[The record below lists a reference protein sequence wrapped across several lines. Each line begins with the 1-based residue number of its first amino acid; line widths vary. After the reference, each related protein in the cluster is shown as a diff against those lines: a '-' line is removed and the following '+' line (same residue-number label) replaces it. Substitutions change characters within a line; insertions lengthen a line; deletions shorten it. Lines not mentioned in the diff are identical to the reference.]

1 VGFLDADTA
10 LSHGSYEAALRAA
23 GAVCAASDLP
33 EDIADTLR
41 TLLAACAT
49 QAAANAAVDE
59 DLQAH
64 VCPVLD
70 ALEARGVAF
79 MRGVREAL
87 VAQAAQLRDAGVNL
101 AAYYGELAAAV
112 TAHREGHAVVD
123 AAVGLV
129 QKGHEVVMYTS
140 HHDPGHSFPET
151 HDGTLTVKVYGDFLP
166 RSILGKGHILCA
178 TVRGIYLALMLLL
191 REKAWDVM
199 IVDQLSVPV
208 PILLLSGARIIFY
221 CHFPD
226 LKLAAKG
233 GVLKALYRMPFDY
246 LEETTTLLAHK
257 ILVNSKFTMGVFLE
271 TFPSAKEPPEV
282 LYPSINLGHYE
293 PAPSRS

>member
-1 VGFLDADTA
+1 MLIPLTLLGFSGSKVCIKIGTKKRKTKRKKQKENDHPMAWLA
-10 LSHGSYEAALRAA
+10 LLLALMAVPAA
-23 GAVCAASDLP
+23 
-33 EDIADTLR
+33 
-41 TLLAACAT
+41 LLAAAMLRARIILAPGTRARRADAAT
-49 QAAANAAVDE
+49 AQTAT
-59 DLQAH
+59 
-64 VCPVLD
+64 
-70 ALEARGVAF
+70 VAF
-79 MRGVREAL
+79 VHPDLGIGGAERL
-87 VAQAAQLRDAGVNL
+87 
-101 AAYYGELAAAV
+101 
-112 TAHREGHAVVD
+112 VVD

-166 RSILGKGHILCA
+166 RSILGKGHIMCA